1 MAAALRYRRR
11 KPEVECMDVLVL
23 LSGGIDKGLAAPAV
37 GDCVIE
43 RYPGGTNGP

>member
-1 MAAALRYRRR
+1 MAATLRYRQR

-43 RYPGGTNGP
+43 RYLGGTYGP